1 MPTYY
6 LQVGSKARSHCTVEL
21 TGQLVV
27 PLPQFDGAVAPSPL
41 VSHASTPL
49 ATPSTGA
56 ATAAASAP
64 ITSAEREKYA
74 NIFKVHQPV
83 NGVLDANT
91 ARNVFI
97 KSKLSMETLSQIW

>member
-1 MPTYY
+1 M
-6 LQVGSKARSHCTVEL
+6 
-21 TGQLVV
+21 
-27 PLPQFDGAVAPSPL
+27 PQFDGAVAPSPI
-41 VSHASTPL
+41 VSNTNTPL
-49 ATPSTGA
+49 ITATSS
-56 ATAAASAP
+56 AAASEP
-64 ITSAEREKYA
+64 ISNAEREKYA

>member
-1 MPTYY
+1 M
-6 LQVGSKARSHCTVEL
+6 
-21 TGQLVV
+21 
-27 PLPQFDGAVAPSPL
+27 PQFDGAVAPSPI
-41 VSHASTPL
+41 VSNTNTPL
-49 ATPSTGA
+49 ITTTSS
-56 ATAAASAP
+56 AAASEP
-64 ITSAEREKYA
+64 ISNAEREKYA

>member
-1 MPTYY
+1 M
-6 LQVGSKARSHCTVEL
+6 
-21 TGQLVV
+21 
-27 PLPQFDGAVAPSPL
+27 PQFDGAVAPSPI
-41 VSHASTPL
+41 VSNANTPSITTT
-49 ATPSTGA
+49 ATPPSST
-56 ATAAASAP
+56 ASEP
-64 ITSAEREKYA
+64 ISNVEREKYA